1 MSSDFC
7 IVCADPLEFCAFGAC
22 GHKETCSKCVV
33 RLRTVLKN
41 TKCVVC
47 QQPLPR
53 VFVTRFAGDYTR
65 SLGAAEFERL
75 DESTPRNCRLK
86 EAHAYFDDAR
96 HCEEL
101 QGLCSFAHPL
111 AGSFSSLKALKQE
124 LKRRH
129 DAEFCGICLEGRKV
143 FIGEQVVYTKQQL
156 QRHMKQGD
164 DDGPMARAVGF
175 KGHPLCNYCN
185 TRFYGENEQFEHM
198 TRVHEECFICKRR
211 NPHKHVYFEDYAAL
225 EKHFKDEH
233 HICQNQECL
242 DRKFVVFSTE
252 QELKTHVV
260 REHGGSMTK
269 AEKKQALAVE
279 TGFTTRDGRASS
291 GNGPRG
297 GSRSNGVGANGAR
310 AGGGRGDG
318 GERTSGRPTTN
329 YLSLDRRQD
338 VVIIGGDANMPS
350 RNSSRNAS
358 ASNLPA
364 ELEDRMARAQI
375 SERQGRVPNANTS
388 TNSLRSL
395 STHSRSSSASNLAS
409 EAEFPSIAASS
420 GRPAVGG
427 RWAATNAPHHQKNLR
442 GNAAEDFPALGGGPK
457 PSPSSRPAKA
467 ATSVASMIGRQGQT
481 RVINSSGDAF
491 PALGSRPAPT
501 RDIRNAPISSSLRR
515 ANEAL
520 AQKMKKRLG
529 AEGYTDFKGTSASW
543 VAGSMPTKEYHELVV
558 SLGIANLVPEIAAT
572 CTNQKAREELLTA
585 HASFRFAETTLPGS
599 AKHWVPPEVAALSTS
614 TLSNG
619 GVWNCA
625 VCTLLNS
632 ELNKTCE
639 ACGSLRTR
647 DERSNPKGAE
657 AFPSLGGGPS
667 SSSAHWAGSS
677 SSGQEKKEKKA
688 KGKKVG
694 LNDFYETAARP
705 HPQNVWKNPNLKK
718 H

>member
-47 QQPLPR
+47 QQPQPK

-65 SLGAAEFERL
+65 ALGAAEFEHL
-75 DESTPRNCRLK
+75 DKVTPKNCQLK
-86 EAHAYFDDAR
+86 DAQAYFDDTR

-111 AGSFSSLKALKQE
+111 AGSFSSLKGLKQE

-129 DAEFCGICLEGRKV
+129 NAEFCNICLEGRKV

-233 HICQNQECL
+233 YICQNQECL
-242 DRKFVVFSTE
+242 DKKFVVFSTE

-260 REHGGSMTK
+260 REHGGTMTK

-279 TGFTTRDGRASS
+279 TGFTTRDGRAAS
-291 GNGPRG
+291 GSGPRS
-297 GSRSNGVGANGAR
+297 GSRASGLGANGGR
-310 AGGGRGDG
+310 GGGGRGDG
-318 GERTSGRPTTN
+318 GEPTSNRATTN

-338 VVIIGGDANMPS
+338 VVIIGGDANMPL

-364 ELEDRMARAQI
+364 EFEDRMARAQI
-375 SERQGRVPNANTS
+375 SERQGRPHSMNTS
-388 TNSLRSL
+388 VLANSLHSL
-395 STHSRSSSASNLAS
+395 SAQSRSSSATNLAS

-420 GRPAVGG
+420 GRPAFGG
-427 RWAATNAPHHQKNLR
+427 RWAATSAPHHQKNLR
-442 GNAAEDFPALGGGPK
+442 GNAAEDFPVLGGGSK
-457 PSPSSRPAKA
+457 PSSSRPAK
-467 ATSVASMIGRQGQT
+467 VASMASMVGRQGQT
-481 RVINSSGDAF
+481 RVINSNSDAF
-491 PALGSRPAPT
+491 PALGLRPTTT
-501 RDIRNAPISSSLRR
+501 RDISNAPISSSLRR
-515 ANEAL
+515 ANDAL

-529 AEGYTDFKGTSASW
+529 TERYTDFKGTSASW
-543 VAGSMPTKEYHELVV
+543 VAGNMPTKEYHDLVI

-572 CTNQKAREELLTA
+572 CTNQKAREELLNT
-585 HASFRFAETTLPGS
+585 HANFRFAETTLPGS
-599 AKHWVPPEVAALSTS
+599 AKSWVPPEVAALSTS
-614 TLSNG
+614 TLSSG

-632 ELNKTCE
+632 EMNKTCE

-647 DERSNPKGAE
+647 DERSNSTVPE
-657 AFPSLGGGPS
+657 AFPSLGCGPS
-667 SSSAHWAGSS
+667 SSASHSS
-677 SSGQEKKEKKA
+677 RSSGQEKKA

-694 LNDFYETAARP
+694 LNDFYATTTRP

>member
-7 IVCADPLEFCAFGAC
+7 IICADPLEFCAFGAC

-47 QQPLPR
+47 QQPQPK

-65 SLGAAEFERL
+65 SLGAAEFEHL
-75 DESTPRNCRLK
+75 EATTPKNCQLK
-86 EAHAYFDDAR
+86 EAQAHFDDAR

-101 QGLCSFAHPL
+101 KGLCSFAHPL

-129 DAEFCGICLEGRKV
+129 NAEFCSICLEGRKV
-143 FIGEQVVYTKQQL
+143 FVGEQVVYTKQQL
-156 QRHMKQGD
+156 LRHMKQGD

-225 EKHFKDEH
+225 ERHFKDEH

-242 DRKFVVFSTE
+242 DKKFVVFSTE

-269 AEKKQALAVE
+269 AEKKLALAVE
-279 TGFTTRDGRASS
+279 TGFTTRDGRALAGS
-291 GNGPRG
+291 GPRG
-297 GSRSNGVGANGAR
+297 GSRSSVANGGR
-310 AGGGRGDG
+310 GGGGPGDG
-318 GERTSGRPTTN
+318 GESTSGRPTTN

-350 RNSSRNAS
+350 RNASRNAS
-358 ASNLPA
+358 SSSLPA
-364 ELEDRMARAQI
+364 DLEDRMARAQI
-375 SERQGRVPNANTS
+375 NERQGRVPNT
-388 TNSLRSL
+388 SL
-395 STHSRSSSASNLAS
+395 STHSLHSLSAHSRSSSASNLDS

-442 GNAAEDFPALGGGPK
+442 GNAVEDFPALGGGSK
-457 PSPSSRPAKA
+457 PSSRPAKA
-467 ATSVASMIGRQGQT
+467 AASMASMVGRQGQT
-481 RVINSSGDAF
+481 RVINSNVDAF

-501 RDIRNAPISSSLRR
+501 RDISNAPISSSLRR

-520 AQKMKKRLG
+520 AQKMKRRLG
-529 AEGYTDFKGTSASW
+529 AERYTDFKGTTASW
-543 VAGSMPTKEYHELVV
+543 VAGSMPTQEYHELVV

-585 HASFRFAETTLPGS
+585 HANFRFAETALPGS

-667 SSSAHWAGSS
+667 TGPSSIGH
-677 SSGQEKKEKKA
+677 QKKEKA
-688 KGKKVG
+688 KGKKVA
-694 LNDFYETAARP
+694 LNDFYATAARP

>member
-1 MSSDFC
+1 MSSDYC
-7 IVCADPLEFCAFGAC
+7 IVCADPLEYCAFGAC

-47 QQPLPR
+47 QQSQPK

-65 SLGAAEFERL
+65 SPGAAEFEHL
-75 DESTPRNCRLK
+75 DESTPKNCRLK
-86 EAHAYFDDAR
+86 EAQAYFDDAR

-111 AGSFSSLKALKQE
+111 AGSFSSLKALKEE

-129 DAEFCGICLEGRKV
+129 NAEFCSICLEGRKV
-143 FIGEQVVYTKQQL
+143 FLGEQVVYTKQQL
-156 QRHMKQGD
+156 LRHMKQGD
-164 DDGPMARAVGF
+164 DDGPMSRVVGF
-175 KGHPLCNYCN
+175 KGHPLCNYCD
-185 TRFYGENEQFEHM
+185 TRFYGENEQFDHM
-198 TRVHEECFICKRR
+198 NRVHEECFICKRR
-211 NPHKHVYFEDYAAL
+211 NPHKHVYYKDYAAL
-225 EKHFKDEH
+225 ERHFKDEH

-260 REHGGSMTK
+260 REHGGAMTK

-279 TGFTTRDGRASS
+279 TGFMTRDRRAAS
-291 GNGPRG
+291 GSVPRSG
-297 GSRSNGVGANGAR
+297 FRSNGSGMMGGR
-310 AGGGRGDG
+310 SGGGGGDG
-318 GERTSGRPTTN
+318 GDPASGRPTTN

-350 RNSSRNAS
+350 RNSSRSAS
-358 ASNLPA
+358 ASNLPV
-364 ELEDRMARAQI
+364 ELEDQMARAQI
-375 SERQGRVPNANTS
+375 SERPGRLPNRNT
-388 TNSLRSL
+388 SL
-395 STHSRSSSASNLAS
+395 STDSLNSLSAHSRSSSAANLAS
-409 EAEFPSIAASS
+409 EADFPSIAASS

-427 RWAATNAPHHQKNLR
+427 RWATTNAPHHQKNLS
-442 GNAAEDFPALGGGPK
+442 GNIAEDFPALGVGSK
-457 PSPSSRPAKA
+457 ASSSRPPKTG
-467 ATSVASMIGRQGQT
+467 TSMASLVGRKGQT
-481 RVINSSGDAF
+481 RVINSNSEAF

-501 RDIRNAPISSSLRR
+501 RDISTAPISLSLRR

-529 AEGYTDFKGTSASW
+529 TAGYTDFKGTSASW
-543 VAGSMPTKEYHELVV
+543 MAGNLPTAEYHELVV
-558 SLGIANLVPEIAAT
+558 SLGIADLVPEIAAT
-572 CTNQKAREELLTA
+572 CTNPKAREELLKA
-585 HASFRFAETTLPGS
+585 HAGFRFAETASPGS
-599 AKHWVPPEVAALSTS
+599 VKNWVPPEVAALSAS
-614 TLSNG
+614 TLSSG
-619 GVWNCA
+619 GVWNCT

-647 DERSNPKGAE
+647 DERSNSKAAE

-667 SSSAHWAGSS
+667 SAAHSSTGPIGH
-677 SSGQEKKEKKA
+677 EKKVR
-688 KGKKVG
+688 GKKVG
-694 LNDFYETAARP
+694 LTDFYTKP
-705 HPQNVWKNPNLKK
+705 HPQNIWLNPNLKK